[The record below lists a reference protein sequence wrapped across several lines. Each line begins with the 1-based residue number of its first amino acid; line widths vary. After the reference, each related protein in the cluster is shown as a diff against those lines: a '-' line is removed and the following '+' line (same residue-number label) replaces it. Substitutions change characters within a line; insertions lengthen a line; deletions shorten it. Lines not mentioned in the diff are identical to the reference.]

1 MQALQIQK
9 VMPKD
14 LKRPKYDLPL
24 NKRLKEARL
33 RKKMSAAGVVR
44 ELKLRGIQLGVSTL
58 QGYEADEHSSNHRY
72 PPTAQLLALADYYE
86 VSLDYLFGRSENI
99 LREEE
104 AFTKEGV
111 NKNIKLVLNSGEDIL
126 WGRKKIT
133 AKQCQLIKE
142 HIEFLVNRL

>member
-1 MQALQIQK
+1 MQALKIEK

-33 RKKMSAAGVVR
+33 LKKMSAAGVVR

-58 QGYEADEHSSNHRY
+58 QGYEASEDSSNHRY
-72 PPTAQLLALADYYE
+72 PPTIQLLALADYYE
-86 VSLDYLFGRSENI
+86 VSLDYLFGRSENSI
-99 LREEE
+99 LEDQ

-111 NKNIKLVLNSGEDIL
+111 NKNLKLVLNSGEDIL
-126 WGRKKIT
+126 WGRKK
-133 AKQCQLIKE
+133 
-142 HIEFLVNRL
+142 VDS